1 MKLGKT
7 SKKAWKFLIKNYFI
21 VIFIACIAFV
31 GVVSAYKMFFS
42 KPSYVYVKV
51 KVGQGLWWASTQ
63 KPNIWF
69 VNALKDIKEEKD
81 LSGKPTV
88 KVLKIE
94 YYPSI
99 YQSGYL
105 GQYDVYI
112 TAMLKVSQLGKSGKY
127 NFNRSTIGI
136 GAPIDFEFSKVQ
148 FSGTITELSERPLN
162 ENYIEKTVYLTKK
175 YASQLE
181 YQDIKVG
188 DEYSNGQEVIFK
200 ILEKSAGDINE
211 LNIIDRSDSETVDLL
226 SEKRLTIF
234 VKATIKVKK
243 TDGKLIFAEEQ
254 MVVPQNRFI
263 ISTENFVF
271 KDFFVSKIE

>member
-1 MKLGKT
+1 
-7 SKKAWKFLIKNYFI
+7 
-21 VIFIACIAFV
+21 
-31 GVVSAYKMFFS
+31 
-42 KPSYVYVKV
+42 
-51 KVGQGLWWASTQ
+51 
-63 KPNIWF
+63 
-69 VNALKDIKEEKD
+69 
-81 LSGKPTV
+81 
-88 KVLKIE
+88 
-94 YYPSI
+94 
-99 YQSGYL
+99 L